1 MPYKLLLVEDEAAL
15 RTVYAE
21 YLRSQGFEIIEA
33 EDGEQA
39 MTQVANNPN
48 IDLILL
54 DILLPKKD
62 GLKVLEE
69 IRANNAYDKT
79 KIYMATMLN
88 NDKVIKQ
95 GFELGAD
102 GYIIKD
108 TMNPEQ
114 LKQEILGALEPKK
127 AN

>member
-1 MPYKLLLVEDEAAL
+1 MPYKLLLVEDEESL

-21 YLRSQGFEIIEA
+21 YLKMQDFEILEA
-33 EDGEQA
+33 EDGEKA
-39 MTQVANNPN
+39 IEMVNANPD

-54 DILLPKKD
+54 DILLPKMD
-62 GLKVLEE
+62 GLKVLET
-69 IRANNAYDKT
+69 IRANPDFKNI
-79 KIYMATMLN
+79 KIYLATMLN

-108 TMNPEQ
+108 TLNPDQ
-114 LKQEILGALEPKK
+114 LKVEILAALEKK
-127 AN
+127 AE

>member
-1 MPYKLLLVEDEAAL
+1 MPYKLLLVEDEESL

-21 YLRSQGFEIIEA
+21 YLKMQDFEVLEA
-33 EDGEQA
+33 EDGEKA
-39 MTQVANNPN
+39 TEMVANNPD

-69 IRANNAYDKT
+69 VRANQKYNNI
-79 KIYMATMLN
+79 KIYLATMLN

-108 TMNPEQ
+108 TLNPEQ
-114 LKQEILGALEPKK
+114 LKTEILAALEKK
-127 AN
+127 EE

>member
-1 MPYKLLLVEDEAAL
+1 MAYKLLLVEDEASL

-21 YLRSQGFEIIEA
+21 YLKMQGFEVLEA

-39 MTQVANNPN
+39 TTLIANNPN

-69 IRANNAYDKT
+69 VRANPAYSKI
-79 KIYMATMLN
+79 KIYLATMLN

-108 TMNPEQ
+108 TLNPDQ
-114 LKQEILGALEPKK
+114 LKTEILAALEKK
-127 AN
+127 A

>member
-1 MPYKLLLVEDEAAL
+1 MAYKLLIVEDEASL

-21 YLRSQGFEIIEA
+21 YLKSQGFEILEA
-33 EDGEQA
+33 ADGEQA
-39 MTQVANNPN
+39 VTLVDNNPD

-69 IRANNAYDKT
+69 VRANPANNKI
-79 KIYMATMLN
+79 KIYLSTMLN

-95 GFELGAD
+95 GFESGAD

-108 TMNPEQ
+108 TLNPDQ
-114 LKQEILGALEPKK
+114 LKQEILAALEKK
-127 AN
+127 Q

>member
-1 MPYKLLLVEDEAAL
+1 MAYKLLLVEDEASL

-21 YLRSQGFEIIEA
+21 YLKMQGFEVLEA

-39 MTQVANNPN
+39 MTMVANNPN

-69 IRANNAYDKT
+69 IRANDQYANT
-79 KIYMATMLN
+79 KIYLATMLN

-108 TMNPEQ
+108 TMNPDQ
-114 LKQEILGALEPKK
+114 LKQEIMAALSKK
-127 AN
+127 A